1 MLVSD
6 LLYKQYKTFPIKHKS
21 ALLESYKTRFNY
33 RSNRRFKEIL
43 RGIVHP
49 TLDEYNFL
57 TDKINEYSAFYK
69 AKSDATTK
77 TVPLQILQ

>member
-1 MLVSD
+1 MLFPD
-6 LLYKQYKTFPIKHKS
+6 LMSKNYKSLPNRHKS

-49 TLDEYNFL
+49 TLEEYNFL
-57 TDKINEYSAFYK
+57 TNKIGEYSAFYQ
-69 AKSDATTK
+69 AKPDAIK
-77 TVPLQILQ
+77 LQILQ